1 MSLQYF
7 SALERLQFAQEADDV
22 DRIFKHY
29 NKSHNT
35 KHWKHRPAHSSP
47 ETLTAV
53 PDLRDLRDSC
63 FTAESDSSW
72 VLNVQQKISK
82 ADLTR
87 EEQVNLIKHLRASVI
102 LEAATEAFSKAA
114 HSHDT
119 SLTLTPE
126 IDHSTATLSSRRG
139 SLDSMAS
146 AMGHQLET
154 NSKDPMRQ
162 SLYDSFRWLD
172 EEEDLDLGL
181 DLDEYHAN
189 LREEVPQTNKS
200 RRPSFRR
207 HISISKLPFGRT
219 SMNASRPASKD
230 APASPTL
237 ERPPPSVITQRRL
250 SRTLSVMNPSRHFQ
264 VESTP
269 KIDPTAAHYQDPEAR
284 QKLRAYLATPSK
296 FDEAVQYGFPATDS
310 AQRPFTSDFIKGQSR
325 HKNSDASENMRSFLD
340 FDGDEDDG
348 STHEDASSISDPDSP
363 KTPQLGGGLTPPP
376 GHHRPIR
383 SPTDPLHQSSGPR
396 RIPMPHKPM
405 SSDSSANNA
414 MSSREMTL
422 RMTLTR
428 PDLRAN
434 EGLIYG
440 WQPQAAYLNKS
451 NPARSEPTVPVGHTS
466 AACWSDG
473 QSSKADAENVLAGL
487 DHWNTEGTLGDKGV
501 MKRIWN
507 KVRRA

>member
-1 MSLQYF
+1 MDL
-7 SALERLQFAQEADDV
+7 
-22 DRIFKHY
+22 IFKHY

-35 KHWKHRPAHSSP
+35 KHWKHRPALSSP
-47 ETLTAV
+47 ETLTAGS
-53 PDLRDLRDSC
+53 DLRDLRDSC
-63 FTAESDSSW
+63 LTAESDSSW
-72 VLNVQQKISK
+72 VLHFQDKISK

-87 EEQVNLIKHLRASVI
+87 EEQVTLIKHLRASVI
-102 LEAATEAFSKAA
+102 LEAANEAVSKATRA
-114 HSHDT
+114 HDT
-119 SLTLTPE
+119 SLTVTPE

-139 SLDSMAS
+139 SLDSMTS

-154 NSKDPMRQ
+154 NTKDPMRQ

-172 EEEDLDLGL
+172 EDEELDLGL

-189 LREEVPQTNKS
+189 LREEIPQTGKT

-207 HISISKLPFGRT
+207 HLSISKLPFGRS
-219 SMNASRPASKD
+219 SMTASRPVSKD

-237 ERPPPSVITQRRL
+237 ERPPPNVITQRRL
-250 SRTLSVMNPSRHFQ
+250 SRTLSVINPSRHFQ
-264 VESTP
+264 VDSTP
-269 KIDPTAAHYQDPEAR
+269 TIDPSAAHYQDPEAR
-284 QKLRAYLATPSK
+284 QKLRAYLASPSK

-310 AQRPFTSDFIKGQSR
+310 APRPSTSDMISQTR

-348 STHEDASSISDPDSP
+348 SVQEDASSISDPDSP

-376 GHHRPIR
+376 GHHRPTR
-383 SPTDPLHQSSGPR
+383 SPTDPLNQSSGAR
-396 RIPMPHKPM
+396 KITMPHKPM
-405 SSDSSANNA
+405 SSDSSTNYA

-434 EGLIYG
+434 EELIYG

-451 NPARSEPTVPVGHTS
+451 IPARSEPVVPIGQTR

-473 QSSKADAENVLAGL
+473 QPNKAEMENVFAGL
-487 DHWNTEGTLGDKGV
+487 DHWNTDSTVGDKGV

>member
-1 MSLQYF
+1 M
-7 SALERLQFAQEADDV
+7 
-22 DRIFKHY
+22 DRIYQHY
-29 NKSHNT
+29 DKAHSSR
-35 KHWKHRPAHSSP
+35 HWKHRAAHSSP

-53 PDLRDLRDSC
+53 PDLRDLRESYV
-63 FTAESDSSW
+63 TADSDSSW
-72 VLNVQQKISK
+72 VLNVQDKISK

-102 LEAATEAFSKAA
+102 LEAATEAFSKAGR
-114 HSHDT
+114 SHDT
-119 SLTLTPE
+119 SLTPTPD
-126 IDHSTATLSSRRG
+126 IDHSTATLSSRRA

-146 AMGHQLET
+146 AMGHQLEA

-172 EEEDLDLGL
+172 EDDDLDLDL

-189 LREEVPQTNKS
+189 LREEIPQTNKN

-207 HISISKLPFGRT
+207 HLSISKLPFGRS
-219 SMNASRPASKD
+219 SMTASRPASKD
-230 APASPTL
+230 SPTSPAMERPASHI
-237 ERPPPSVITQRRL
+237 ITQRRL

-264 VESTP
+264 TEPPPV
-269 KIDPTAAHYQDPEAR
+269 IDPSAAHYQDPEAR
-284 QKLRAYLATPSK
+284 QKLRAYLASPSK

-310 AQRPFTSDFIKGQSR
+310 AQRPPTSDMRGHSR
-325 HKNSDASENMRSFLD
+325 PKLSESSGNMRSFLD
-340 FDGDEDDG
+340 FDGDEEEG
-348 STHEDASSISDPDSP
+348 SVHDDASSVSDPDSP

-376 GHHRPIR
+376 GHHRPTR
-383 SPTDPLHQSSGPR
+383 SPTDPLHLSSGARRTPVPR
-396 RIPMPHKPM
+396 KPM
-405 SSDSSANNA
+405 SSDSSTHQSL
-414 MSSREMTL
+414 SSREMTL

-434 EGLIYG
+434 EDLIYG
-440 WQPQAAYLNKS
+440 WQQSQAAHVNRAS
-451 NPARSEPTVPVGHTS
+451 HPPRSEPAAPLGQST

-473 QSSKADAENVLAGL
+473 QTSKADIENILAGL
-487 DHWNTEGTLGDKGV
+487 DHWNADGTMGDKGV

>member
-1 MSLQYF
+1 M
-7 SALERLQFAQEADDV
+7 

-63 FTAESDSSW
+63 LTAESDSSW
-72 VLNVQQKISK
+72 ILNVQHKTSK

-87 EEQVNLIKHLRASVI
+87 EQQVNLIKHLRASVI
-102 LEAATEAFSKAA
+102 LEAANEAYSKVAR
-114 HSHDT
+114 SNDT
-119 SLTLTPE
+119 SLTFTPE

-172 EEEDLDLGL
+172 EEDDLDLGL

-189 LREEVPQTNKS
+189 LREEVPHTSKT

-207 HISISKLPFGRT
+207 HLSISKLPFGRS
-219 SMNASRPASKD
+219 SMTASRPASKD
-230 APASPTL
+230 ATISPTI
-237 ERPPPSVITQRRL
+237 ERPPPSVLTQRRL
-250 SRTLSVMNPSRHFQ
+250 SRTLSVINPSRHFQ
-264 VESTP
+264 TDPTP
-269 KIDPTAAHYQDPEAR
+269 TIDPSAAHYQDPDAR
-284 QKLRAYLATPSK
+284 QKLRAYLASPSK
-296 FDEAVQYGFPATDS
+296 FDEAVQYGFPSTDYTQ
-310 AQRPFTSDFIKGQSR
+310 QRPSTSDMVGLSRFKQSDG
-325 HKNSDASENMRSFLD
+325 SDNMRSFLD

-348 STHEDASSISDPDSP
+348 SVHEDGSSVSDPDSP

-376 GHHRPIR
+376 GHHRPTR
-383 SPTDPLHQSSGPR
+383 SPTDPLYQSSGAR
-396 RIPMPHKPM
+396 RIAVPHKPM
-405 SSDSSANNA
+405 SSDSSTTNA
-414 MSSREMTL
+414 RSSREMTL

-434 EGLIYG
+434 EELIYG
-440 WQPQAAYLNKS
+440 WQPQAAYVNKS
-451 NPARSEPTVPVGHTS
+451 IPARSEPAVPIGHTR
-466 AACWSDG
+466 ATCWSEG
-473 QSSKADAENVLAGL
+473 QSTKTDIENSLAGL
-487 DHWNTEGTLGDKGV
+487 DHWNADGTGAGDKGV

>member
-1 MSLQYF
+1 M
-7 SALERLQFAQEADDV
+7 

-29 NKSHNT
+29 DESHLT
-35 KHWKHRPAHSSP
+35 KHWKHRAAHSSP
-47 ETLTAV
+47 ETLTAI

-63 FTAESDSSW
+63 VTTESDSSW
-72 VLNVQQKISK
+72 VLHIQDKIAK

-102 LEAATEAFSKAA
+102 LDAANEAFSKAA
-114 HSHDT
+114 RSQDT
-119 SLTLTPE
+119 SLTLTPD
-126 IDHSTATLSSRRG
+126 IDHSTATLSSRRDSLDSG

-146 AMGHQLET
+146 AMEHQLDT
-154 NSKDPMRQ
+154 NSKDPMRE

-189 LREEVPQTNKS
+189 LREEIPQTSKS

-207 HISISKLPFGRT
+207 HLSISKLPFGRS
-219 SMNASRPASKD
+219 SMTASRPASKD
-230 APASPTL
+230 SPTSPTM
-237 ERPPPSVITQRRL
+237 EKSPSNAVTQQRRL

-264 VESTP
+264 TETAP
-269 KIDPTAAHYQDPEAR
+269 TIDPSAAHYQDPEAR
-284 QKLRAYLATPSK
+284 QKLRQYLASPSK

-310 AQRPFTSDFIKGQSR
+310 AQRPLTLDLKGQSR
-325 HKNSDASENMRSFLD
+325 CKQSDGSENMRSFLD

-348 STHEDASSISDPDSP
+348 SIHDDASSVSDPDSP

-376 GHHRPIR
+376 GHHRPTR
-383 SPTDPLHQSSGPR
+383 SPTDPLNQSSGAR
-396 RIPMPHKPM
+396 RITAPHKPM
-405 SSDSSANNA
+405 SSDSSTNNV

-434 EGLIYG
+434 EELIYG
-440 WQPQAAYLNKS
+440 WQPQATYLNKS
-451 NPARSEPTVPVGHTS
+451 NPVRSEPTMPVGHTR

-473 QSSKADAENVLAGL
+473 QQSSKADIEHMLAGL
-487 DHWNTEGTLGDKGV
+487 DHWNNDGTVGDKGV